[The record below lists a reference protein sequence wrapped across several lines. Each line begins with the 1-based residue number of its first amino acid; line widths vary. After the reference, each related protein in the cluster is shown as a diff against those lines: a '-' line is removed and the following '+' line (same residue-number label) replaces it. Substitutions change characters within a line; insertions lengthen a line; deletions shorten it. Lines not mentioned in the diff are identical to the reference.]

1 MSGHWLLSLPAFL
14 LALGILIS
22 IHEFGHFWVA
32 RKLDV
37 KVLKFSIGF
46 GKPLWS
52 RRGKVDDTEYAVAM
66 IPLGGYVRMLDER
79 EGDVKPQELHRAFNR
94 KSVWARIAIVLAGPV
109 ANFILAA
116 FVYWIIMMTG
126 ITGLAPLLGEITPD
140 TPAAEAGFAFEDRI
154 IRVGDTATPTWS
166 DARIALLQQSM
177 SSNDARGSAIDVFVQ
192 TAAGEEATRTL
203 VIDKNALIQGN
214 GDAIARLGIQQ
225 WWPVIKPIIGGLVEG
240 GAASRDGLLIDDLVL
255 QVNET
260 SIDSWFDWVMVVR
273 DNPGVE
279 MQVDVLRNGEPQ
291 RVLLTPAER
300 NVDGEIIGFIGASE
314 NQSGALMDKARIRV
328 SYPPIESLK
337 RGIEKTWDIS
347 VLTLRMMGKLVTGQ
361 ASLDNVS
368 GPISIAQFA
377 GQSASVGMDH
387 YLNFIA
393 LISVSLAILN
403 LLPVPMLDG
412 GHLLYFAME
421 VVTGKPL
428 PEKVQLIGQQVGLA
442 LLGCLMILAFYN
454 DILRLVG

>member
-52 RRGKVDDTEYAVAM
+52 RRGQVDDTEYAVAM

-94 KSVWARIAIVLAGPV
+94 KSVWARIAIVLAGPM

-116 FVYWIIMMTG
+116 FVYWIVMMTG
-126 ITGLAPLLGEITPD
+126 ITGLSPLLGEITPD
-140 TPAAEAGFAFEDRI
+140 TPAAKAGFAFEDRI
-154 IRVGDTATPTWS
+154 VEVGGTHTPTWS

-177 SSNDARGSAIDVFVQ
+177 SASGSDSTIDVLVQ

-203 VIDKNALIQGN
+203 VIDKNALIQGD
-214 GDAIARLGIQQ
+214 GDAIGRLGIQQ

-260 SIDSWFDWVMVVR
+260 SINTWFEWVMVVR
-273 DNPGVE
+273 ENPGIE
-279 MQVDVLRNGEPQ
+279 MEVDVLRDGEQ
-291 RVLLTPAER
+291 RRLLLTPGER
-300 NVDGEIIGFIGASE
+300 NVDGKVIGFIGASE
-314 NQSGALMDKARIRV
+314 NQSAALMEKARIRV

-377 GQSASVGMDH
+377 GQSASVGIDH

-428 PEKVQLIGQQVGLA
+428 PEKIQLIGQQVGLA

>member
-52 RRGKVDDTEYAVAM
+52 RRGVVDNTEYAVAM

-94 KSVWARIAIVLAGPV
+94 KSVWARIAIVLAGPM

-116 FVYWIIMMTG
+116 FVYWIVMMTG
-126 ITGLAPLLGEITPD
+126 ITGLSPLLGEITPD
-140 TPAAEAGFAFEDRI
+140 TPAAEAGFEFEDRI
-154 IRVGDTATPTWS
+154 VSVGDTRTPTWS
-166 DARIALLQQSM
+166 DARIALLQHSM
-177 SSNDARGSAIDVFVQ
+177 STSGDSSVEVLVQ

-203 VIDKNALIQGN
+203 AIDDNALIQGD

-225 WWPVIKPIIGGLVEG
+225 WWPVIKPVIGGLVEG
-240 GAASRDGLLIDDLVL
+240 GAASRDGLLIDDVIL

-260 SIDSWFDWVMVVR
+260 SITTWYEWVMAVR
-273 DNPGVE
+273 DNPGIE
-279 MQVDVLRNGEPQ
+279 MEIDVLRDGEQRRLLVTPGERTVNGE
-291 RVLLTPAER
+291 V
-300 NVDGEIIGFIGASE
+300 IGFIGASE
-314 NQSGALMDKARIRV
+314 NQSAALMEKARIRV

-347 VLTLRMMGKLVTGQ
+347 ILTLRMMGKLVTGQ

-412 GHLLYFAME
+412 GHLLYFALE

-428 PEKVQLIGQQVGLA
+428 PDRVQLIGQQVGLA